1 MVPNS
6 LRFEIDLLI
15 SENGNLLKVGKTD
28 VNWNGESHSK
38 LHEILTLGKV
48 GKRDYRR
55 KKKAK
60 WTRYIFEFLTRESKD
75 EICMNT

>member
-15 SENGNLLKVGKTD
+15 SKNGSLLKVGKTD

-48 GKRDYRR
+48 GIGITGR
-55 KKKAK
+55 KEEKGKMGK
-60 WTRYIFEFLTRESKD
+60 IYF
-75 EICMNT
+75 